1 MKALSI
7 LLACLLSLPASA
19 STSASTNAEPPSR
32 QHEAGIRSVIE
43 AFRVS
48 IVEKDKPRF
57 VALFVPAPVT
67 WQSVDSDEMVERIRK
82 QHPRAAKTR
91 FNPDST
97 YLSFIDSI
105 VNDPKRIEETFDR
118 IRIDSDGDIASVA
131 FDYRFVVAGV
141 ESHHGQESWQLLRT
155 DQGWR
160 IASVI
165 WSMRPSRKASG
176 GR

>member
-1 MKALSI
+1 MKALWI

-19 STSASTNAEPPSR
+19 STAAQAPPPR
-32 QHEAGIRSVIE
+32 HEAGIRAVIE
-43 AFRVS
+43 AFRAS
-48 IVEKDKPRF
+48 IIEKDKARF

-67 WQSVDSDEMVERIRK
+67 WQSVDSDEMVERSRK
-82 QHPRAAKTR
+82 QHPRATKTQ
-91 FNPDST
+91 FDPDST

-105 VNDPKRIEETFDR
+105 VSDPKPIEETFDR

-160 IASVI
+160 IASVV

-176 GR
+176 AR